1 LRADH
6 IFDDLKLLGGARV
19 WLRPDGTVRVGIIYD
34 PHRINGVTYEPGAI
48 QFDEKGEVWEH
59 AGGVFEVDV

>member
-1 LRADH
+1 
-6 IFDDLKLLGGARV
+6 V
-19 WLRPDGTVRVGIIYD
+19 WLCPDGTVRMGIIYD